1 LNESEQQKMKRYQ
14 QLVKE
19 RGPKPKV
26 AYDFFKAFLV
36 GGTLGLVGEAFF
48 CFFSAVE
55 PTKGEATSAT
65 LAGLILVGALLTGLG
80 VYDLLAEWGGAG
92 ASVPITGFSNSIV
105 SAAMD
110 FRREGLV
117 LGMAAKM
124 FVIAGPV
131 LVYGALAGFF
141 TGLIKVAL
149 LGLIG

>member
-1 LNESEQQKMKRYQ
+1 MNETEQQTQQRYR

-19 RGPKPKV
+19 RSPKPKV
-26 AYDFFKAFLV
+26 LRDLVRAFIV
-36 GGTLGLVGEAFF
+36 GGLLGLVGHLLYSFF
-48 CFFSAVE
+48 ATIE
-55 PTKGEATSAT
+55 PTNGEATSAT

-80 VYDLLAEWGGAG
+80 VYDILAEWGGAG
-92 ASVPITGFSNSIV
+92 AAVPITGFSNSIV

-131 LVYGALAGFF
+131 LVYGALSGFF
-141 TGLIKVAL
+141 TGLVKVAL
-149 LGLIG
+149 LGLFK